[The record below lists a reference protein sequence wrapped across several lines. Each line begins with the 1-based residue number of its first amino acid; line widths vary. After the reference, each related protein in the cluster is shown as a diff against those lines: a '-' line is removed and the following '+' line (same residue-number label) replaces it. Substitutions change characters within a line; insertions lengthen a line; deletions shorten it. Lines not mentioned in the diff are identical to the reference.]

1 MWGCESICE
10 CARVSVCSHKCG
22 ELSWPSYEG
31 AGSQHDCEVHSK
43 QKRTQNAAVPVGAD
57 VNKSLIKIN
66 NNNNNNRLTNCEKS
80 ICKSP
85 RKANAFKKHKKKS
98 PNQTQAN
105 PKNNVRAVVWLTC
118 IESWWKEEVGGS
130 ERSMESRQNAEL
142 FVASRARI
150 YPQRTRRGI
159 NLNSF
164 PIPTRLDW

>member
-1 MWGCESICE
+1 MRALAVNIIVKYTQNRRE
-10 CARVSVCSHKCG
+10 
-22 ELSWPSYEG
+22 
-31 AGSQHDCEVHSK
+31 
-43 QKRTQNAAVPVGAD
+43 QNAAVPVGAD

-66 NNNNNNRLTNCEKS
+66 NNSNNNRLTNCEKS

-85 RKANAFKKHKKKS
+85 RKANAFKKHKKLK

-118 IESWWKEEVGGS
+118 IESWQKGRGRAGSGS
-130 ERSMESRQNAEL
+130 ERSIESRQNAEL